1 MEGKIREKIRV
12 IGVKKVELLM
22 GKKRIVEKE
31 EVDGEEGKSIEKNN
45 WNIEERKELRI
56 GEDDEVLNKDEER
69 ERIVIERIVGKDN
82 EGKKIMREFER
93 NDMRELMKRK
103 IREEEMEGEMGI
115 VEKVFKERDEW
126 KNVDIMKECEFGKKG
141 SGDGDEEFEKKSEWI
156 EGLRIDNENR
166 KGEGDVCGEIEILW
180 EGIEKIKLE
189 VMKSK
194 VGVGIE
200 KIMDDR

>member
-115 VEKVFKERDEW
+115 VEKVFKERDE
-126 KNVDIMKECEFGKKG
+126 
-141 SGDGDEEFEKKSEWI
+141 
-156 EGLRIDNENR
+156 
-166 KGEGDVCGEIEILW
+166 
-180 EGIEKIKLE
+180 
-189 VMKSK
+189 
-194 VGVGIE
+194 
-200 KIMDDR
+200 